1 MANRTPLYQA
11 HVDAGAKI
19 VDFAG
24 WDMPLHYGSQLQEH
38 HVVRQGAGVFDVSHM
53 AVVDILGCDAQAF
66 LQGLIANDVARL
78 EPGKALYS
86 CMLNATGGVLDDLIV
101 YCEESSK
108 YRVVVN
114 AAMRTQDIG
123 WMKQNVKQ
131 MAVSVEERP
140 DLAML
145 AVQGPQARDLATPLL
160 PAAMQDAV
168 KALKVFYAA
177 RCGEWFVGRTGYTGE
192 DGLEIILPAGEVND
206 LWAKLLAAGVKPI
219 GLGARDTLRLEA
231 GMCLY
236 GSDMDANTTPYEAGL
251 GWTVAWEPE
260 SRDFIGRSAL
270 VEQHAKGPQTI
281 LKGLV
286 LTGKG
291 VLRPHQIVLA
301 ADGVTQIGEIT
312 SGTFSPTL
320 NVGIAMARLPVEMEG
335 EVAVDIRG
343 KAIPAK
349 IVKPRFVF
357 RGKACV
363 EI

>member
-38 HVVRQGAGVFDVSHM
+38 HAVRQSAGVFDVSHM
-53 AVVDILGCDAQAF
+53 AVVDIVGCDAQAF
-66 LQGLIANDVARL
+66 LQRLLANDVAHL
-78 EPGKALYS
+78 APGKALYS
-86 CMLNATGGVLDDLIV
+86 CMLNEKGGVLDDLIV
-101 YCEESSK
+101 YCEDSAK

-114 AAMRTQDIG
+114 AAMRKQDIG
-123 WMKQNVKQ
+123 WMKKHVGQ
-131 MAVSVEERP
+131 MAVSVEERT
-140 DLAML
+140 DLSML
-145 AVQGPQARDLATPLL
+145 AVQGPQARELAIPLL
-160 PAAMQDAV
+160 PAEIQDAV
-168 KALKVFYAA
+168 SNLKVFYACRA
-177 RCGEWFVGRTGYTGE
+177 GECFVGRTGYTGE
-192 DGLEIILPAGEVND
+192 DGLEIILPAAEVNA
-206 LWAKLLAAGVKPI
+206 LWTHLLAAGVKPI

-236 GSDMDANTTPYEAGL
+236 GSDMNAETTPYEAGL
-251 GWTVAWEPE
+251 AWTVAWVPE
-260 SRDFIGRSAL
+260 SREFIGRAAL
-270 VEQHAKGPQTI
+270 AEQHANGPQSI

-286 LTGKG
+286 LSGKG
-291 VLRPHQIVLA
+291 VLRPHQKVLSA
-301 ADGVTQIGEIT
+301 NGETSGEIT
-312 SGTFSPTL
+312 SGTFSPSL
-320 NVGIAMARLPVEMEG
+320 GVGIALAHLPIDVEG

-363 EI
+363 EV